1 MTILWAVV
9 YAFLVGGYMNNI
21 QTFDIY
27 AIETGDPEEQP
38 NEAGLLSWADIA
50 YIGSTKQG
58 YKERYREHLQEAK
71 GGLNDIDV
79 WLRLNN
85 YTARLILLDT
95 ASTFY
100 EAYTKEFINILRYF
114 KRGYCIINKKNPLT
128 NTELPVCI
136 LRSVRLPYGQ
146 DERYA
151 RFHDYYDL
159 GLKHTKEY
167 TWHAVNSNNIV
178 DEMNASWALV
188 ERMYQKFNII

>member
-1 MTILWAVV
+1 
-9 YAFLVGGYMNNI
+9 MNNI
-21 QTFDIY
+21 QAFDIY
-27 AIETGDPEEQP
+27 AIETGDSEEQP
-38 NEAGLLSWADIA
+38 NEAGLLSWAHIA

-85 YTARLILLDT
+85 FTARLILLDT
-95 ASTFY
+95 ASTFS

-114 KRGYCIINKKNPLT
+114 KREYCIINKKNPLT

-136 LRSVRLPYGQ
+136 LHSVRLAYGQ
-146 DERYA
+146 DEHYA

-167 TWHAVNSNNIV
+167 TQHAVNSNNIV

-188 ERMYQKFNII
+188 ERMYQGSNII